1 MWINSAPFLM
11 ALLVCLGTAAN
22 AEGDLDAGEKVFRKC
37 KACHAIGPD
46 AKTKTG
52 PVLTGIVG
60 ENAGSDPDF
69 RYSKALA
76 AAASEGLVWDQASL
90 SAFLT
95 KPRDFLDGTKMS
107 FSGLRREKDVA
118 DLIAYLASF
127 D

>member
-1 MWINSAPFLM
+1 MWMNPAPFLM
-11 ALLVCLGTAAN
+11 TSVVCLGAAAF

-52 PVLTGIVG
+52 PVLTGILG
-60 ENAGSDPDF
+60 AKAGSDPDF
-69 RYSKALA
+69 PYSKALV
-76 AAASEGLVWDQASL
+76 AAASKGLVWDEASL

-95 KPRDFLDGTKMS
+95 KPRDFLEGTQMS
-107 FSGLRREKDVA
+107 FSGLRREKDVVN
-118 DLIAYLASF
+118 LIAYLASF